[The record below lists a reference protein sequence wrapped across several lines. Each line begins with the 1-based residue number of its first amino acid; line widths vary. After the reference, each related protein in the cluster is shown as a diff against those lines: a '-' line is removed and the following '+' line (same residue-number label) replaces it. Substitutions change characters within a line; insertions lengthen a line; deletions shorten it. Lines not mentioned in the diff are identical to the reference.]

1 MSTRLKRGIAGSQLT
16 TSAATYYT
24 APANV
29 TVQIVGVRLVNTTA
43 SNVTATVHLIASGG
57 SASASNTYISA
68 RTLAPGETY
77 NCPELTGQ
85 VLETGGFLQA
95 LASSNTSITITGSVV
110 EVTNG

>member
-1 MSTRLKRGIAGSQLT
+1 MATRLKRGIAGSQLT

-24 APANV
+24 APAN
-29 TVQIVGVRLVNTTA
+29 TSVQIIGIRLTNTSA
-43 SNVTATVHLIASGG
+43 SNITATVYLIASGG
-57 SASASNTYISA
+57 SASASNTVISA

-85 VLETGGFLQA
+85 VLEAGGFLQA
-95 LASSNTSITITGSVV
+95 LASSNASISISGSVV